1 MKFTLIKISKELG
14 LLIFLLSFI
23 LFCSVLNANNFD
35 LTITSSTG
43 YSITTTQDGVDN
55 DIDFDML
62 NMDSATIIFN
72 QTGNYHSIDID
83 VDGRTSDGSSITI
96 NQTGNSKSYSGN
108 LYCGHTYCT
117 MTLNQ

>member
-1 MKFTLIKISKELG
+1 MKFTLIKISSI
-14 LLIFLLSFI
+14 LLFTLSAF
-23 LFCSVLNANNFD
+23 AYNFD
-35 LTITSSTG
+35 LTVTSSTG

-83 VDGRTSDGSSITI
+83 VDGRTSDGSSITV

>member
-1 MKFTLIKISKELG
+1 MKFILIKISSI
-14 LLIFLLSFI
+14 LLLTLSAF
-23 LFCSVLNANNFD
+23 ANNFD
-35 LTITSSTG
+35 LTVTSSTG

-83 VDGRTSDGSSITI
+83 VDGRTSDGSSITV

>member
-1 MKFTLIKISKELG
+1 
-14 LLIFLLSFI
+14 
-23 LFCSVLNANNFD
+23 
-35 LTITSSTG
+35 
-43 YSITTTQDGVDN
+43 
-55 DIDFDML
+55 ML

-83 VDGRTSDGSSITI
+83 VDGRTSDGSSITV